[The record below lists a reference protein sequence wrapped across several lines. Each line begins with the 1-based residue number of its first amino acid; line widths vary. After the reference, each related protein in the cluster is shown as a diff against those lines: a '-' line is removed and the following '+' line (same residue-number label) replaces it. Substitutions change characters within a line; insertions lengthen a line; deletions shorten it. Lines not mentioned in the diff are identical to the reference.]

1 MPRTR
6 SVFPS
11 DPLIVE
17 WAGSLHGRGR
27 SPLSVAAYAG
37 DVELFGAF
45 LAKAPRKES
54 AHGKPWPLLVK
65 AARSDLIRFIQEL
78 MANRGYSGSAVRRK
92 IAALRSFY
100 RFLRREGKR
109 TDDPTTDLEPPKRD
123 KLLPKVLKEPDVTRL
138 LRTASGWKT
147 DWLRVRDRAIMELLY
162 ASGMRRAEIA
172 SIKLSDVDLQT
183 RTIRVMGKGR
193 KQRLVLINRTTASAI
208 QTYLGVRPRA
218 SDESLFVGHSGQGL
232 SSRHVW
238 EIFRRIHAMSG
249 VKAPASPHTLRHSFA
264 THLLEHGVDLVT
276 IQELLGHASVA
287 TTQIYTNVSMDHK
300 RRAYDEA
307 HPRDRQK
314 ER

>member
-1 MPRTR
+1 MPRPR
-6 SVFPS
+6 SVFPA

-17 WAGSLHGRGR
+17 WAGAMHGRGR

-45 LAKAPRKES
+45 LGKLPKGQS
-54 AHGKPWPLLVK
+54 AHGKPWPQLLK
-65 AARSDLIRFIQEL
+65 ANRSDLIRFIQEL
-78 MANRGYSGSAVRRK
+78 MSNRGYSGSAVRRK

-100 RFLRREGKR
+100 RFLRRENKR
-109 TDDPTTDLEPPKRD
+109 PDDPTADLEPPKRD

-138 LRTASGWKT
+138 LRTSAGWKT
-147 DWLRVRDRAIMELLY
+147 GWLKVRDRAIMELLY

-172 SIKLSDVDLQT
+172 ALKISDVDLQT

-193 KQRLVLINRTTASAI
+193 KQRLVVINRTTADAI
-208 QTYLGVRPRA
+208 RSYLGVRPRTP
-218 SDESLFVGHSGQGL
+218 DESLFVGHSGRGL

-238 EIFRRIHAMSG
+238 EIFRRVHALSG
-249 VKAPASPHTLRHSFA
+249 LKAPASPHTLRHSFA
-264 THLLEHGVDLVT
+264 THLLEHGVDLIT

-287 TTQIYTNVSMDHK
+287 TTQIYTNVSMEHK

-314 ER
+314 DR